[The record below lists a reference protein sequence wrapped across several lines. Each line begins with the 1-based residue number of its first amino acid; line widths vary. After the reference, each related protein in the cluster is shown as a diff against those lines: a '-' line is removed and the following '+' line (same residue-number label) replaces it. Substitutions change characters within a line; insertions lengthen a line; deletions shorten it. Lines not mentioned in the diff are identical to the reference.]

1 MGYKVDL
8 TGVETRTFE
17 PLPMDHC
24 VAEVSDLVYTAE
36 SKRSKAPKVQF
47 IMNAVSDLEGN
58 PVEGNRKLFYEVSL
72 QDQSLWNLKRTLIA
86 LGDSEE
92 DLEGE
97 IDIEKEDY
105 VGRQAVAVLYMD
117 DSDAAKGVTG
127 EAKQKVRRLQ
137 PMPVVA

>member
-24 VAEVSDLVYTAE
+24 IVEVSDLVYTAE
-36 SKRSKAPKVQF
+36 SKRSKMPKLQF
-47 IMNAVSDLEGN
+47 VLNAVADLAGN
-58 PVEGNRKLFYEVSL
+58 PIEGNRKLFYEVSL
-72 QDQSLWNLKRTLIA
+72 GDTSKWNLKRTLIA
-86 LGDSEE
+86 LGDAEA

-97 IDIEKEDY
+97 IEIEKEDY
-105 VGRQAVAVLYMD
+105 VSRRAIAVLYMD
-117 DSDAAKGVTG
+117 DSDAAKGATG

-137 PMPVVA
+137 AIPA